1 MNPLDRIA
9 EARLQEAVERGE
21 LDDNPLAGRPLPLE
35 DDSAVA
41 PELRA
46 AYRILKNAGYVPEE
60 VELRKSALR
69 LGDLIAACED
79 DGERREL
86 QRRRTAE
93 LLKLELL
100 LERRGRTA
108 AHGRYDAALRRRLG

>member
-21 LDDNPLAGRPLPLE
+21 LDDNPLAGKPLVL
-35 DDSAVA
+35 DDDVGVA

-60 VELRKSALR
+60 LELRKSVLR
-69 LGDLIAACED
+69 LGDLIAACADE
-79 DGERREL
+79 GERREL
-86 QRRRTAE
+86 VLRRTAE
-93 LLKLELL
+93 ALKLDLL
-100 LERRGRTA
+100 LERRGRTG
-108 AHGRYDAALRRRLG
+108 AHARYADALRRRF